1 MKNAAKRAKMGLSN
15 RVVVE
20 LSPDIVTPDRMEVY
34 RLTCV
39 FGIVSCGFEAVV
51 HTLSTPSFA
60 GLWITI
66 RTTGEA
72 FTGAVDNSGKCL
84 ITG

>member
-1 MKNAAKRAKMGLSN
+1 MGLSN

-20 LSPDIVTPDRMEVY
+20 LSPDVVTLNGMEVN
-34 RLTCV
+34 RLTCM

-60 GLWITI
+60 GLWIIT
-66 RTTGEA
+66 RTTGEV

-84 ITG
+84 LTG

>member
-1 MKNAAKRAKMGLSN
+1 M
-15 RVVVE
+15 VVE

-39 FGIVSCGFEAVV
+39 FGIVSCGFEVVV
-51 HTLSTPSFA
+51 HTLFTPSSA

-66 RTTGEA
+66 RTTGEV